1 MSRKDKVLFAG
12 FKGRNNASG
21 RLAEELS
28 RKPLLLTNSY
38 NGLKRDIDSLKEDHD
53 LVVLFGVDRNLTSN
67 VRIEK
72 SAVKDGTKRY
82 SNLDLNKIF
91 DALNAAGIEP
101 LISDRPKDCLC
112 NEAYW
117 NALEKFSGRAVFIH
131 IPTVKHADEV
141 FFDKMKTAMAFMKNG
156 KEDIGIG

>member
-1 MSRKDKVLFAG
+1 MSKTDRVLFAG

-21 RLAEELS
+21 RLAEDLS

-53 LVVLFGVDRNLTSN
+53 LVVLFGVDKNLTSN

-72 SAVKDGTKRY
+72 SAIKDGTKRY

-101 LISDRPKDCLC
+101 LISDRPKD
-112 NEAYW
+112 
-117 NALEKFSGRAVFIH
+117 I
-131 IPTVKHADEV
+131 
-141 FFDKMKTAMAFMKNG
+141 
-156 KEDIGIG
+156 